1 MTSRTPGLSR
11 VGVAT
16 VLSAMLLTFVA
27 GTPQRAAAL
36 AAHASRTTSGRP
48 CSPADLSATLV
59 LLRLG
64 ESPTSLVGAVVF
76 SDTSSRSC
84 TLAGTPKVRVAGPT
98 GEALAVAQAPA
109 TRGRARPVPL
119 AGAGSAA
126 GAAALPDAG
135 ASITWS
141 EWNCA
146 KNSFALV
153 VRFTGWS
160 RSMTVPWG
168 LTTGYAGTPCS
179 AGQETIYVG
188 PVARVAAP
196 V

>member
-1 MTSRTPGLSR
+1 MTSRTPWLSR

-16 VLSAMLLTFVA
+16 VLSAMLLTLVA
-27 GTPQRAAAL
+27 GTPHRAAAL
-36 AAHASRTTSGRP
+36 AAHAFRTTSGRP
-48 CSPADLSATLV
+48 CSPAELSATLV

-64 ESPTSLVGAVVF
+64 EAPTSLVGALVF
-76 SDTSSRSC
+76 SDTSSRPC

-98 GEALAVAQAPA
+98 GEALAVLQAPA

-119 AGAGSAA
+119 ASAGSVA
-126 GAAALPDAG
+126 GAALPDAG

-141 EWNCA
+141 DWNCA

-168 LTTGYAGTPCS
+168 VTTGYAGTPCS

-188 PVARVAAP
+188 PVARIAAP

>member
-1 MTSRTPGLSR
+1 MTSRTLRLSR
-11 VGVAT
+11 VGVAS

-27 GTPQRAAAL
+27 GTPHRVAAL
-36 AAHASRTTSGRP
+36 AANAFRTTSGRP

-59 LLRLG
+59 LLRVG
-64 ESPTSLVGAVVF
+64 EAPTSLVGAVIF
-76 SDTSSRSC
+76 SDTSSRPC

-98 GEALAVAQAPA
+98 GETLAVFQAPA

-119 AGAGSAA
+119 AGADSAA
-126 GAAALPDAG
+126 GGALPDAG

-141 EWNCA
+141 DWNCV

-153 VRFTGWS
+153 VRFTGWR

-168 LTTGYAGTPCS
+168 VTTGYAGTPCS
-179 AGQETIYVG
+179 AGQATVYVG